1 MTLWQLFK
9 AIPRAIAGLIVGI
22 GTFLAKQ
29 WNQYTE
35 FGQFLWILALCAMA
49 VDAGISYEFGSTLSY
64 LHAGGFALV
73 ALAFCILPDVAAL
86 EWRKGRKV
94 AGGWIAAAC
103 VPLGLVAFLTH
114 VGYSA
119 SIRVGDM
126 QQSSAQNANWQAAR
140 DQVTDYKADLTMWQ
154 NRLTELERQLAESAG
169 WSTTVAPDGLK
180 AEVQA
185 MEGDRIYRRSKE
197 CANVTLPESR
207 AFCDKLA
214 GIKGRVAS
222 ATEAYGLRDKI
233 DATNRKIA
241 EARGVAAKT
250 EFKSSAAANHN
261 DTLFKAANLLFSG
274 NFKEAVSMD
283 EREATNTGIMGIS
296 SIAFLLLAPLFYFA
310 AGLNRRA
317 NVMDEWMPTGVNV
330 KGLSLK
336 NANLGTLHA
345 APAKPETLVMEKV
358 INNHIDDRM
367 ALKNIQAALRDVF
380 GAPATA

>member
-103 VPLGLVAFLTH
+103 VPLGAVAFLTH

-126 QQSSAQNANWQAAR
+126 QQATVQNTNWQAAQ
-140 DQVTDYKADLTMWQ
+140 DQVVDNSKSLAMW
-154 NRLTELERQLAESAG
+154 ESQLAALEKQLDDSSG
-169 WSTTVAPDGLK
+169 WSTTVSPDGLK
-180 AEVQA
+180 AEIES
-185 MEGDRIYRRSKE
+185 MEGDRIYRRSKQ

-207 AFCDKLA
+207 QFCDKLA
-214 GIKGRVAS
+214 ALKGRVA
-222 ATEAYGLRDKI
+222 ATTEAISLRDRI
-233 DATNRKIA
+233 DATNRLIA
-241 EARGVAAKT
+241 SARTEAAKV
-250 EFKSSAAANHN
+250 EFKSSAATNHN
-261 DTLFKAANLLFSG
+261 DTLFKAINMVTSG
-274 NFKEAVSMD
+274 VFKQSVSMD